1 MTIMIV
7 SSPDLSEE
15 YFLISD
21 SVAEDKELREFL
33 RIKRIVNYLTL
44 LPSYYY
50 LV

>member
-1 MTIMIV
+1 MAIMIV
-7 SSPDLSEE
+7 SSPDLPEE

-21 SVAEDKELREFL
+21 SIAEDKELREFL
-33 RIKRIVNYLTL
+33 RIKKIVNLTL